1 MIHTNSYSLPS
12 CPGGTSVNHRILK
25 NCIRALFPTDHAMVS
40 VYLMAREMVQTKPT
54 LCYVATDVIAIQRA
68 LVEMKHKEI
77 ENFDEYL
84 RDMKT
89 EKK

>member
-1 MIHTNSYSLPS
+1 
-12 CPGGTSVNHRILK
+12 
-25 NCIRALFPTDHAMVS
+25 MVS